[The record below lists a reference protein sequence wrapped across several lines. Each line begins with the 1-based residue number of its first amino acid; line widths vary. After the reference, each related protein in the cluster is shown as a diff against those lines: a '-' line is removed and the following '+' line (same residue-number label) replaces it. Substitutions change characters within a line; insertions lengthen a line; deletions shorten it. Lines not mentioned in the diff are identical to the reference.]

1 MSVQNQNIT
10 NTNNKRIAKN
20 TLFLYIRMGISMIVQ
35 LYTSRVVLQNLGVI
49 DYGVYNVVAAFIIA
63 FTYISGPLGTATQRF
78 LNFELGKKQD
88 SKVELV
94 FNISLYIYIILG
106 ISFFLIVEI
115 VGIWFLNNRM
125 QIPIDRLNAAN
136 FVFHMSTLAIVFNL
150 LKTPFESLII
160 AHERMAFYAYVS
172 IVDVLLK
179 LLNAASLIW
188 FTFDKLKLYSVNLLV
203 ISIVI
208 LFCFIIFC
216 NKQFQDISFNKLWDK
231 NIFKEMLSFSGW
243 SLFGSIA
250 TMTSNQGLSIVLNLF
265 YGVVINAA
273 MGIAGQVSS
282 AITQFATNFQIA
294 FRPQIV
300 KYYASNDIQVLK
312 SLINR
317 TSKYSYLLLF
327 VVVCPLCFNID
338 FILEKWLGNVPK
350 YAVVFCICMS
360 IYALIDTLSAP
371 MWMAIQATGTIKKY
385 QLVISS
391 VMFLNIIL
399 AYIFLKLGFR
409 PSIVLEVKCVLD
421 ILYLCIR
428 LYFLKILISF
438 SIIDYIKDTIIKI
451 LTITT
456 LSTLPMIVLNMFY
469 YEKSWKFFLM
479 SSMFFTILFSIEIW
493 SIVLSKGEKDKL
505 RSFVVSKIKR

>member
-10 NTNNKRIAKN
+10 NANNKRIAKN

-35 LYTSRVVLQNLGVI
+35 LYTSRIVLQNLGVT
-49 DYGVYNVVAAFIIA
+49 DYGIYNIVATFIIA

-78 LNFELGKKQD
+78 LNFELGKKQEG
-88 SKVELV
+88 KVELV

-106 ISFFLIVEI
+106 ILFFLIIEI

-125 QIPIDRLNAAN
+125 QIPIDRLDTAN

-150 LKTPFESLII
+150 IKTPFESLII
-160 AHERMAFYAYVS
+160 AHERMAFYAYIS

-216 NKQFQDISFNKLWDK
+216 SQQFRNIRFNKLWDK

-243 SLFGSIA
+243 NLFGSIA

-265 YGVVINAA
+265 YGVVINAS
-273 MGIAGQVSS
+273 MGIASQVSS

-300 KYYASNDIQVLK
+300 KYYAADEIQSLK
-312 SLINR
+312 LLINR

-327 VVVCPLCFNID
+327 VLVCPLCFNID
-338 FILEKWLGNVPK
+338 FILEKWLGVVPK
-350 YAVVFCICMS
+350 YAAVFCICMS
-360 IYALIDTLSAP
+360 VYALIDTLSAP
-371 MWMAIQATGTIKKY
+371 MWMAIQATGIVKKY

-391 VMFLNIIL
+391 TMFLNIVL
-399 AYIFLKLGFR
+399 AYVFLKLGFR

-428 LYFLKILISF
+428 LYFLRILISF
-438 SIIDYIKDTIIKI
+438 SIIDYIKDTIVKI
-451 LTITT
+451 LTVTI
-456 LSTLPMIVLNMFY
+456 LSILSMIILSMFY
-469 YEKSWKFFLM
+469 HEKSWNFLLI
-479 SSMFFTILFSIEIW
+479 SSMFLTILITIEIW
-493 SIVLSKGEKDKL
+493 LIALNKGEKDKL
-505 RSFVVSKIKR
+505 INFIISRIKR